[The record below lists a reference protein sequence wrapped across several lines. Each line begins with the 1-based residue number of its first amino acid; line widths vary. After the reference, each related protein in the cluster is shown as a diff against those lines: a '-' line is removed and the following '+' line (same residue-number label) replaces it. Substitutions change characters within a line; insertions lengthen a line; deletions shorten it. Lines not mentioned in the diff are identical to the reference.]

1 MCRKGQTNY
10 AMLNKAT
17 SDYSAADIGLACKF
31 SQQCSIIFIYNQFA
45 DPYLDDKSIFA
56 EK

>member
-1 MCRKGQTNY
+1 
-10 AMLNKAT
+10 MLNKAT